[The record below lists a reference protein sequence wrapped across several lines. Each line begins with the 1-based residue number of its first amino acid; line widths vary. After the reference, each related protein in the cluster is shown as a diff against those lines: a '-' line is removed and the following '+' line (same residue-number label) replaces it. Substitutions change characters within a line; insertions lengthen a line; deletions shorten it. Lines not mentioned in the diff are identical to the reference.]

1 MSERIDVSGLSCPQP
16 VFETRKKMKEMG
28 KGVFEVRVDSGTSRD
43 NITRMAVNEGWKVEV
58 KEKKDEYILILSK
71 LHDV

>member
-1 MSERIDVSGLSCPQP
+1 MIEKLNVSGLSCPQP

-28 KGVFEVRVDSGTSRD
+28 EGVLEVRVDSGTSLD

-58 KEKKDEYILILSK
+58 KEEQKEYILILSK
-71 LHDV
+71 LQDG